1 MLPVWSARTR
11 LQVLE
16 EPLKNPMNPLIPGDE
31 TWCLLL
37 QGGLTTEL
45 HLPWAEGWGQG
56 CQADG
61 WMLLEPCKVSDI
73 CNVPLCDQRPCAV
86 KGSPAERRSGS
97 HLGWMRCSDLS

>member
-37 QGGLTTEL
+37 QRGLTTEL

-61 WMLLEPCKVSDI
+61 W
-73 CNVPLCDQRPCAV
+73 
-86 KGSPAERRSGS
+86 SPAKSQTSVVCLCVTRG
-97 HLGWMRCSDLS
+97 HVQ